1 VVREAGRP
9 ANGVVLSH
17 RGPVRDH
24 GVKGVE
30 TAVNLHERFP
40 DGVVALPLDGRRQAG
55 RHIGHNETCVD
66 GEEPDG
72 GVEVASVN
80 CRCISSTRSRIPVS
94 IVGSFVRY
102 IPTVVNVVHDDS
114 TGNPTAV
121 FDPRREERDS
131 CTSV

>member
-1 VVREAGRP
+1 
-9 ANGVVLSH
+9 
-17 RGPVRDH
+17 VRDH

-55 RHIGHNETCVD
+55 GHIGHND
-66 GEEPDG
+66 
-72 GVEVASVN
+72 
-80 CRCISSTRSRIPVS
+80 
-94 IVGSFVRY
+94 RY
-102 IPTVVNVVHDDS
+102 IPTVVNVVHVDS
-114 TGNPTAV
+114 TGNPTAA